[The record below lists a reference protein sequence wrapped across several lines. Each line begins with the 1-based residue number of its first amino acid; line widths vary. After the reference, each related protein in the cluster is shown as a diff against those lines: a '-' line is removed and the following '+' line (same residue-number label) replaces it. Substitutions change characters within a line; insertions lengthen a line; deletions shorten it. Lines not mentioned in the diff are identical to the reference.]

1 MAKASFALNAEPHV
15 AEIGDDLV
23 LEFRPEIMGDEFL
36 DAYEKVREAAE
47 ATDGQ
52 DTSTAAVR
60 EANHA
65 VRAFLAR
72 MMLPESAERFAEV
85 QLPTRIIGELL
96 EWTMT
101 IYGGGRPSGSSS
113 GSATASPPRGTRGTG
128 SSRSKAST
136 STRGR

>member
-1 MAKASFALNAEPHV
+1 MAKVSFALNTEPHV

-36 DAYEKVREAAE
+36 DAYETIREAA
-47 ATDGQ
+47 AVTDDQ

-60 EANHA
+60 EANRA
-65 VRAFLAR
+65 VRAFLSR

-85 QLPTRIIGELL
+85 QLPTRIIGALL
-96 EWTMT
+96 EWTME